1 MTLSNKTILSYCACV
16 TGFSLIATAYS
27 FYYIKVFMNLYHI
40 EEKWFNGAQILYL
53 IWNAV
58 NDPLFAYIQDSTNFK
73 FTKTRRESIMYSGPL
88 FAISFLLP
96 WIQWGDNSFIVGI
109 HLIVSLFIWD
119 TLFTFVGLAQCAL
132 STELS
137 TNLSNRITLTRYG
150 SVGSLLGAS
159 SVMVLEYT
167 SDSLHN
173 FRAFQTTAAILT
185 ICSCTLFWYA
195 GRNAHTVYDFKQL
208 STTEEEANGDIS
220 QNKTTKESYWRQTM
234 QILSD
239 RNFISFVV
247 ANFCQEFHRAFLSNF
262 MAILG
267 DHLISDQDISR
278 NGRKLFYGAVTI
290 MPQLLVIFGTPMIER
305 YSYFRAIRISHIY
318 KVVAAIVMLCVGQDH
333 PWCLITFLMLDSC
346 FANASYSLL
355 CLPLSD
361 IADANMM
368 KYDRKHPIS
377 SMIFGTNALI
387 VKPAISLSPM
397 LVVAVLNNHGYSQ
410 LKDNV
415 ADDVDLQT
423 SRELKHAMFMLICFY
438 PMVIGIIQFIS
449 WSRYSVRKRS
459 KQILIDL

>member
-1 MTLSNKTILSYCACV
+1 MPLSNKTILSYCACV
-16 TGFSLIATAYS
+16 TGFNLIATAYS

-40 EEKWFNGAQILYL
+40 EEKWFHGAQILYL

-58 NDPLFAYIQDSTNFK
+58 NDPMFAYIQDSTNFK

-96 WIQWGDNSFIVGI
+96 WIPWGDNSFIVGI

-119 TLFTFVGLAQCAL
+119 TLFTFVGLAQCTL

-137 TNLSNRITLTRYG
+137 TNLSDRITLNRY
-150 SVGSLLGAS
+150 SSIGSLLGAS

-173 FRAFQTTAAILT
+173 FRAFQTTAVILT

-195 GRNAHTVYDFKQL
+195 GRNAHTEYDVKQL
-208 STTEEEANGDIS
+208 STTGKEDNDDIS
-220 QNKTTKESYWRQTM
+220 HNKTTRESYWRQTI

-247 ANFCQEFHRAFLSNF
+247 ANFCQEFHRAFLSSF

-278 NGRKLFYGAVTI
+278 SGRKMFYGAVTI
-290 MPQLLVIFGTPMIER
+290 MPQLLVIFGTPMIQR
-305 YSYFRAIRISHIY
+305 YSYFSAIQFSHIY
-318 KVVAAIVMLCVGQDH
+318 KVGAAIVMLCIGQNH

-368 KYDRKHPIS
+368 KYNRKHPIS

-397 LVVAVLNNHGYSQ
+397 LVVTILNNHGYSQ
-410 LKDNV
+410 LKDIN
-415 ADDVDLQT
+415 ADDVDLKT
-423 SRELKHAMFMLICFY
+423 SRELKHAMFILICFY
-438 PMVIGIIQFIS
+438 PIVIGIIQFLS

-459 KQILIDL
+459 KQIFIDL